1 MLEIERN
8 LSADDESCNTLN
20 FSQALWKRKAKDR
33 ET

>member
-20 FSQALWKRKAKDR
+20 FSQAGNVAKDR